1 MNRRVQDPFASARE
15 NSAAILPLFA
25 TRVRSD
31 SSNFRKLERVLFNL
45 VHIQL
50 P

>member
-1 MNRRVQDPFASARE
+1 MKASLTKPRIQRTIDRTAARVARY
-15 NSAAILPLFA
+15 
-25 TRVRSD
+25 
-31 SSNFRKLERVLFNL
+31 LERVLFNL